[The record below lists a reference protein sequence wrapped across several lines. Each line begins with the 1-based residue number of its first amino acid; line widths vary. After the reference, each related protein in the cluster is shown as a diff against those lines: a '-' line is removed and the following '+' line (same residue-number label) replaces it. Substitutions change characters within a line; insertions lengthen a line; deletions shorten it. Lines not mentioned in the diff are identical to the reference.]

1 MSTISPPVAP
11 PVSRNSIDAPAR
23 SQWSFGRLLSRA
35 IVILMGI
42 AVGCFI
48 GVFIGLLTGWI
59 EIQLC

>member
-1 MSTISPPVAP
+1 MNLVSTLATPPA
-11 PVSRNSIDAPAR
+11 SRNVIGTAAG

-35 IVILMGI
+35 IVTLIGI

-48 GVFIGLLTGWI
+48 GLFIGLLTGWI